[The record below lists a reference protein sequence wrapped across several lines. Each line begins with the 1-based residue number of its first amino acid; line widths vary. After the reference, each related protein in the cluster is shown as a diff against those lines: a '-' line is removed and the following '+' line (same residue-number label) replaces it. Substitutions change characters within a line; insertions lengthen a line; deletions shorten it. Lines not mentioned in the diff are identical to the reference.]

1 MICRGRLPLKPF
13 LALVGLLSIPVISFG
28 TNINKELITSNG
40 KTRAYYL
47 YVPKSVKASIPA
59 PLLVT
64 LHGSGHNGL
73 SLVEKWTD
81 IADKE
86 GFIVAG
92 PDSLDSAVWNTPLDG
107 PDFINELVEALRAK
121 YTIDPRGVYLFG
133 HSAGACFALQLG
145 LLESQYF
152 AAIAIHAGAL
162 REGQYGMIGYA
173 DRKIPMGIW
182 VGTIDPM
189 FPLLAV
195 RETRDQLK
203 AHGLPVEMTEIP
215 NHNHW
220 YYDLAPKINRE
231 VWDFLK
237 KNELSADPKYQQ
249 YDVQDRGKR

>member
-1 MICRGRLPLKPF
+1 MKVFFAPI
-13 LALVGLLSIPVISFG
+13 VLLFVPVLSASAG
-28 TNINKELITSNG
+28 PNINKELITSNG

-47 YVPKSVKASIPA
+47 YVPKLVKASTPA

-86 GFIVAG
+86 GLIVAG
-92 PDSLDSAVWNTPLDG
+92 PDSSNPAVWSTPSDG
-107 PDFINELVEALRAK
+107 PDFIHEVVEALKAK
-121 YTIDPRGVYLFG
+121 YTIDPRRVYLFG

-220 YYDLAPKINRE
+220 PQKSTAKSGI
-231 VWDFLK
+231 
-237 KNELSADPKYQQ
+237 S
-249 YDVQDRGKR
+249 